1 MLRSKKPWFVPLLLF
16 IYTTGMFVWLL
27 PRNNEVST
35 TEKVG
40 TVVVAYAIIIVL
52 YFLLKKK
59 EKMAKER
66 EDDINKNI

>member
-1 MLRSKKPWFVPLLLF
+1 MPLLLF
-16 IYTTGMFVWLL
+16 IYTTCMFVWLQ

-35 TEKVG
+35 IEKVI